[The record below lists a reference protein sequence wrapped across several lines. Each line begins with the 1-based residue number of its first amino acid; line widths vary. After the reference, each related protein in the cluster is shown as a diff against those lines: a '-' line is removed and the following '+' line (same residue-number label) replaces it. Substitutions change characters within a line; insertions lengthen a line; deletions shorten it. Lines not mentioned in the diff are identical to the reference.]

1 MTQWEMRAAYDR
13 SADAW
18 ASGPEPVYERL
29 ADVLVAASPL
39 RLSGARVLD
48 LGAGTGVAGR
58 AARARGASDVVAVD
72 LAEAMLQRARG
83 SARPVVADAVAL
95 PFRDASFRLV
105 IAACCLGHL
114 PDPVAALRET
124 RRVGTAVVAS
134 AFEAGW
140 THPAKAVVDDALREY
155 GFRAP
160 AWHST
165 LKDETEPLVDDPAR
179 LAGLAAAAGYRDVQV
194 EAIRVPA
201 AADPAS
207 LAAWRL
213 GMAHVA
219 PFLQALSPAQRAAV
233 RQAAEAALVGAP
245 PLVVPLLVLAAR

>member
-1 MTQWEMRAAYDR
+1 MRAAYDR

-18 ASGPEPVYERL
+18 ASGPGPVYERL
-29 ADVLVAASPL
+29 AEVLVAASPI

-48 LGAGTGVAGR
+48 LGAGTGVAGQ
-58 AARARGASDVVAVD
+58 AARAAGAADVVAVD
-72 LAEAMLQRARG
+72 VAEAMLRTARG
-83 SARPVVADAVAL
+83 SARPVLADAVAL
-95 PFRDASFRLV
+95 PFRDASFGLV

-124 RRVGTAVVAS
+124 RRVATAVVAS

-140 THPAKAVVDDALREY
+140 THPAKAAVDDALCRY

-160 AWHST
+160 AWHAA
-165 LKDETEPLVDDPAR
+165 LKDETEPLVDDPGR
-179 LAGLAAAAGYRDVQV
+179 LAALAAAAGYRDVHV
-194 EAIRVPA
+194 ETIRVA
-201 AADPAS
+201 AADDPAR

-219 PFLQALSPAQRAAV
+219 PFLQALSPAQRADV
-233 RQAAEAALVGAP
+233 RKAAEAALVGAP

>member
-1 MTQWEMRAAYDR
+1 M
-13 SADAW
+13 
-18 ASGPEPVYERL
+18 
-29 ADVLVAASPL
+29 
-39 RLSGARVLD
+39 
-48 LGAGTGVAGR
+48 
-58 AARARGASDVVAVD
+58 AVD
-72 LAEAMLQRARG
+72 LAEAMLRTARG
-83 SARPVVADAVAL
+83 SARPVLADAVAL
-95 PFRDASFRLV
+95 PFRDASFGLV

-140 THPAKAVVDDALREY
+140 THPAKTAVDDALFASTDSARPP
-155 GFRAP
+155 GMP
-160 AWHST
+160 T

-179 LAGLAAAAGYRDVQV
+179 LAALAAAAGYRDVHV
-194 EAIRVPA
+194 ETIRVPA
-201 AADPAS
+201 ADDPAR

-233 RQAAEAALVGAP
+233 RTGRRGGAGRRAAPCRA
-245 PLVVPLLVLAAR
+245 AARPRRALSCRDRPLIWPLSGRARLPAAACRCRTWPFVMLSDGPPCECPRTDRGGQS